1 MSEVDQICILCHGSG
16 RMSHIANSSR
26 ARKGG
31 NVNVINSRKPGGRP
45 MSKRGQGGPRRMT
58 SDDLAEVES
67 TKKEEVSY
75 DAAPSARSTL
85 KGEGL

>member
-31 NVNVINSRKPGGRP
+31 NVNLINSRKPGGKP
-45 MSKRGQGGPRRMT
+45 MGSRNQGARRAIT
-58 SDDLAEVES
+58 IDDLAAAE
-67 TKKEEVSY
+67 KEEEEIT
-75 DAAPSARSTL
+75 APTQPLPQLL
-85 KGEGL
+85 KVEES